1 MKKKKNIM
9 IISAVALLFVVGF
22 MFLTKK
28 TFTSNLKNFSET
40 EVKWIQT
47 LSKQDQEY
55 FLKNKVL
62 YPLIKQKSFQASKF
76 SKYLNFYKKNETL
89 EFDTLIMIVNHN
101 LQDENIE
108 ITEQIM
114 DFFEDKNFEPSRL
127 KRYIAYKSENPSID
141 ISKIISF
148 VNQDIDTVTM
158 KYDESIEE
166 FFVSKYFIKEN
177 LSRYMKYQE
186 EHNTKVNTTISYV
199 NSNLDYD
206 YYTNTKNAD
215 LKKDTLILVNKYYA
229 LDKDYEPD
237 NMVKIEAKYGVQQ
250 YLQKEAYD
258 AFKKMA
264 DDAKKEGLTLYI
276 TSPYRSYQTQNKL
289 YNNYSAKDGKE
300 LADTYSARPGYSEHQ
315 TGLAADIVSGPGK
328 SLASFENTK
337 EFKWIKSH
345 AHLYGFILRYPKGK
359 EKLTGYQYEPWH
371 YRYLGVDTASK
382 IYSSGLTYEE
392 YYAYY
397 IQ

>member
-22 MFLTKK
+22 LFLTKK

-397 IQ
+397 IK

>member
-1 MKKKKNIM
+1 
-9 IISAVALLFVVGF
+9 
-22 MFLTKK
+22 
-28 TFTSNLKNFSET
+28 
-40 EVKWIQT
+40 
-47 LSKQDQEY
+47 
-55 FLKNKVL
+55 
-62 YPLIKQKSFQASKF
+62 
-76 SKYLNFYKKNETL
+76 
-89 EFDTLIMIVNHN
+89 MIVNHN

-206 YYTNTKNAD
+206 YYTNTKSAD

-237 NMVKIEAKYGVQQ
+237 NMVQIEAKYGVQQ

-264 DDAKKEGLTLYI
+264 DDA
-276 TSPYRSYQTQNKL
+276 
-289 YNNYSAKDGKE
+289 
-300 LADTYSARPGYSEHQ
+300 
-315 TGLAADIVSGPGK
+315 
-328 SLASFENTK
+328 
-337 EFKWIKSH
+337 
-345 AHLYGFILRYPKGK
+345 
-359 EKLTGYQYEPWH
+359 
-371 YRYLGVDTASK
+371 
-382 IYSSGLTYEE
+382 
-392 YYAYY
+392 
-397 IQ
+397 

>member
-89 EFDTLIMIVNHN
+89 EFDILIMIVNHN

-397 IQ
+397 IK

>member
-62 YPLIKQKSFQASKF
+62 YPLIKQKTFQVSKF
-76 SKYLNFYKKNETL
+76 SKYLNFYKENETL
-89 EFDTLIMIVNHN
+89 EFDILIMIVNHN

-166 FFVSKYFIKEN
+166 FFASKYFIKEN

-215 LKKDTLILVNKYYA
+215 LKKNTLILVNKYYA